1 MDSHFSSDRRLTYV
15 IVLLISKMSEKRKS
29 TSYITTFFKK
39 TTKVYQG
46 KYQLLSNILV
56 KTKNNYGNLYKV

>member
-1 MDSHFSSDRRLTYV
+1 MFRRYQSYNFSIVESHLSSDRRLTYV

-29 TSYITTFFKK
+29 TLDITTLFKK

-46 KYQLLSNILV
+46 KY
-56 KTKNNYGNLYKV
+56 